1 MIIVLIL
8 RKSILNFCQSIL
20 AFPCTNR
27 DGENRLFVCPLW
39 LAGLLTILLSENIK
53 RRLQVLGARST
64 REQGH
69 LPLTRRQMR
78 RPEAG
83 LHQQTR

>member
-1 MIIVLIL
+1 MLLCLLLRVLP
-8 RKSILNFCQSIL
+8 
-20 AFPCTNR
+20 A
-27 DGENRLFVCPLW
+27 
-39 LAGLLTILLSENIK
+39 LLSGEIIK
-53 RRLQVLGARST
+53 RRLQFLGARPT

-69 LPLTRRQMR
+69 LTLTRRQMR